1 MTALNRKR
9 YVVDA
14 SVVLK
19 WFSQAGESELE
30 KALKLRDDHRDKII
44 EVYSPELLVYEVAN
58 VLRFKESISEKIIS
72 QAISSIYDMDIV
84 IPANPRIMA
93 EAVRTARMH
102 AITVYDSCYLSFAWE
117 IGAHLITADKK
128 LYLKIQNL
136 PGVIYI
142 ADY

>member
-1 MTALNRKR
+1 MTALGRKR

-30 KALKLRDDHRDKII
+30 KALKLRGDHRDKSI

-58 VLRFKESISEKIIS
+58 VLRFKDAISEELIS

-93 EAVRTARMH
+93 EAVRMARRH
-102 AITVYDSCYLSFAWE
+102 AITVYDSCYLSFSRE
-117 IGAHLITADKK
+117 INGRLITADKK

-136 PGVIYI
+136 SGVIYI